1 MLYQRHFHFGSF
13 VCQPGASSVNR
24 VPSSSGPR
32 LNTPYSLRYG
42 FVARRPYPDRM
53 PGMARTGHSRMG
65 VFSFVLSVLSGGII
79 LCLLA
84 LFWFYERWEAAS
96 GQVIDAPGAGLLARY
111 LMLTSVFL
119 SLIAVG
125 LGIAGMLQRRRRRL
139 YAVSGTAISVVVL
152 VVAWYGWLWPMLEFF
167 IYCNNNLPP
176 IPRCLD

>member
-1 MLYQRHFHFGSF
+1 
-13 VCQPGASSVNR
+13 
-24 VPSSSGPR
+24 
-32 LNTPYSLRYG
+32 
-42 FVARRPYPDRM
+42 
-53 PGMARTGHSRMG
+53 MG
-65 VFSFVLSVLSGGII
+65 VFSFALSVLSGGII

-139 YAVSGTAISVVVL
+139 YAVSGTVISVVVL